1 MKKIIFSGIQ
11 PSGVIHLGNYFGAIK
26 QWIDL
31 SRNYQSYFCVVD
43 LHALTVRQ
51 EPKELKENI
60 YKLAALYLACGLD
73 PNKVTLF
80 LQSEVKKHVE
90 LAWILNC
97 YTQMGEL
104 ERMTQFK
111 EKAKQNKGNINA
123 GLFTYPVLMAADILL
138 YQTHYVPIGEDQKQ
152 HVELCRDIAHRFNNL
167 YGAIFTL
174 PEPMMPIEGKRI
186 MGLDDPSK
194 KMSKSAPSEYNYIA
208 LTDEPPLVKK
218 KIMKAVTDSGKG
230 IVFDPDKKPALAN
243 LLTIYSLLTGKNMKR
258 LEKQYAGQGYGDFKK
273 DLAEVVINF
282 LEPIQQKYKKLITN
296 KKNLDA
302 ILTAGAEK
310 ADKEA
315 EKTLIKV
322 YKAIGIR

>member
-31 SRNYQSYFCVVD
+31 SKNYQSYFCGVD

-73 PNKVTLF
+73 PDKVILF

-90 LAWILNC
+90 LAWVLNC

-104 ERMTQFK
+104 SRMTQFK
-111 EKAKQNKGNINA
+111 DKSKQNKDNINA

-138 YQTHYVPIGEDQKQ
+138 YQTHYVPVGEDQKQ
-152 HVELCRDIAHRFNNL
+152 HVELCRDIATRFNNL
-167 YGAIFTL
+167 YGQIFTL

-186 MGLDDPSK
+186 MGLDDSSK
-194 KMSKSAPSEYNYIA
+194 KMSKSASSEYNYIA
-208 LTDEPPLVKK
+208 LTDEPSLVKK
-218 KIMKAVTDSGKG
+218 KIMKAVTDSGSG
-230 IVFDPDKKPALAN
+230 IVFNQDKKPALAN
-243 LLTIYSLLTGKNMKR
+243 LMTIYSLLTGKNMKR
-258 LEKQYAGQGYGDFKK
+258 LEKQYQGKGYGDFKK

-282 LEPIQQKYKKLITN
+282 LEPIQEKYKKLIGN
-296 KKNLDA
+296 KNNLDA
-302 ILTAGAEK
+302 VLSKGAQK